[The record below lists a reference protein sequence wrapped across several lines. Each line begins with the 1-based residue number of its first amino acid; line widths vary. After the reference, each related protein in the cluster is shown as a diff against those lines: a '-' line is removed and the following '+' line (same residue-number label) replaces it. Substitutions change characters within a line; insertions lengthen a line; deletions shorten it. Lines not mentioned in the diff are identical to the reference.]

1 MNTELQKMTN
11 KELEAYC
18 QRNSINIDSKNVS
31 KPTKAELLAAIEAA
45 GDLME
50 ESTIKNEGL
59 DEYGMDDVEDFLN
72 TEPEEL
78 TVESFK
84 PKTAEEKKLTR
95 AQKRIKQR
103 DELMP
108 LRRVLITN
116 NNSSQTTIKTQVH
129 YSTWGNRLLGHHT
142 DRFVC
147 DSAWHVR
154 EGCLRNLESM
164 VLNIPV
170 QDDEGNTVR
179 FETKQAY
186 VVQRLAPLTVAER
199 STIGKRQQV
208 REASI
213 EESI

>member
-1 MNTELQKMTN
+1 MNSEILKMTN
-11 KELEAYC
+11 KELIAYC
-18 QRNSINIDSKNVS
+18 DRNSIDIDSKNVS
-31 KPTKAELLAAIEAA
+31 KPTKAELMAAIEAA

-50 ESTIKNEGL
+50 EKIIENEGL

-72 TEPEEL
+72 TDPDVL
-78 TVESFK
+78 TVDTFK
-84 PKTAEEKKLTR
+84 QKSVEEKKLTR

-116 NNSSQTTIKTQVH
+116 NNNSQTTIKTQVH
-129 YSTWGNRLLGHHT
+129 YCTWGNRLLGHNT

-154 EGCLRNLESM
+154 EGALRNLEGM

-186 VVQRLAPLTVAER
+186 VVQRLTPLTVQER
-199 STIGKRQQV
+199 NVIGKRQQV

-213 EESI
+213 EETL